1 MTLSIALSAAGGL
14 ALFLLAMQMMT
25 DGLKAF
31 AGARLKQLLERWTS
45 TPARGVVAGMLVTGL
60 VQSSSAVTVMSIGF
74 VNAGVLTLRQALGVI
89 FGANVGTT
97 MTGWLVSLVGFGF
110 RIESF
115 ALPILTVG
123 VGMRLVLQ
131 DKRRQGLGE
140 ALAGFGLFFLGL
152 AVLKDAFAG
161 LAESYGSALAAGSG
175 VGGVLTLVLAGFIAT
190 VLTQSSSAAIALILT
205 AASGGVVA
213 VDQAAAAVIGANLG
227 TTSTAAFAVIKATPA
242 AKRLAIGHI
251 AFNLVTAVVAL
262 ALLPALIWG
271 VAQLADGLDVDGR
284 PAAVLALFHTVF
296 NVIGVVLMLPVSERL
311 ARMLERL
318 FRSAEEEVGRPR
330 YLDATLAATPELA
343 VSALG
348 EELRRLLSVVGEIA
362 QESLTGGG
370 HLAAVAGRAEAARTL
385 AAAIGSFIAKLGT
398 ERMPRDVA
406 DELARSLRT
415 ERYLEE
421 AARLVPSTRELRA
434 ATDRLAAGEARDRL
448 LAVFAA
454 AGACAA
460 IARRPEAADE
470 DEAARAVVQFRASH
484 EAAKSALLT
493 TAVAGQRQVDTT
505 VAMLDLLS
513 HTRRMTEQLTKADR
527 MLGRGGASAARPD
540 GDAEAEDDA

>member
-45 TPARGVVAGMLVTGL
+45 TSTRGVAAGILVTGL
-60 VQSSSAVTVMSIGF
+60 VQSSSAVTVTSIGF

-97 MTGWLVSLVGFGF
+97 VTGWLVSLVGFGF
-110 RIESF
+110 KIESF

-123 VGMRLVLQ
+123 VAMRLVLQ

-140 ALAGFGLFFLGL
+140 ALVGFGLFFLGL

-175 VGGVLTLVLAGFIAT
+175 IGGVLTLVFAGFVAT

-205 AASGGVVA
+205 AASGGVVG
-213 VDQAAAAVIGANLG
+213 VEQAAAAVIGANLG

-251 AFNLVTAVVAL
+251 TFNAVTAVVAL
-262 ALLPALIWG
+262 ALLPVVIWF
-271 VAQLADGLDVDGR
+271 VAQLADGLDVEGR
-284 PAAVLALFHTVF
+284 PAAVLALFHTAF

-311 ARMLERL
+311 ARLLERL
-318 FRSAEEEVGRPR
+318 FRSAEEDLGRPL

-343 VSALG
+343 VSAVR
-348 EELRRLLSVVGEIA
+348 EELRRLLSIVSGVVR
-362 QESLTGGG
+362 ESVTGGG
-370 HLAAVAGRAEAARTL
+370 EVADVAGRAEAARTL
-385 AAAIGSFIAKLGT
+385 GATIGGFIAKLGT

-406 DELARSLRT
+406 DELARALRT
-415 ERYLEE
+415 ERYLDE
-421 AARLVPSTRELRA
+421 AARLVPSARDLRA
-434 ATDRLAAGEARDRL
+434 ETDRLAWGDARDRL
-448 LAVFAA
+448 LAVFTAA
-454 AGACAA
+454 AECAT
-460 IARRPEAADE
+460 IAGRPAAAEADE
-470 DEAARAVVQFRASH
+470 SARAMEQFRALH
-484 EAAKSALLT
+484 EAAKSTLLT
-493 TAVAGQRQVDTT
+493 AAVAGERQVDATIA
-505 VAMLDLLS
+505 VLDLLS
-513 HTRRMTEQLTKADR
+513 RTRRMTEQFMKADR
-527 MLGRGGASAARPD
+527 MLSRVGPPAVVSG
-540 GDAEAEDDA
+540 ENVNAEDDD

>member
-1 MTLSIALSAAGGL
+1 MTVSIALSAAGGL

-25 DGLKAF
+25 DGLRAF

-45 TPARGVVAGMLVTGL
+45 TPARGVAAGILVTGL
-60 VQSSSAVTVMSIGF
+60 VQSSSAVTVTSIGF

-110 RIESF
+110 KIESF

-123 VGMRLVLQ
+123 VAMRLVLQ

-140 ALAGFGLFFLGL
+140 ALVGFGLFFLGL
-152 AVLKDAFAG
+152 AILKDAFAG

-175 VGGVLTLVLAGFIAT
+175 IGGVLTLVLAGFVAT

-205 AASGGVVA
+205 AASGGA
-213 VDQAAAAVIGANLG
+213 VGVEQAAAAVIGANLG

-251 AFNLVTAVVAL
+251 AFNAVTAVIAL
-262 ALLPALIWG
+262 TLLPVVIWF
-271 VAQLADGLDVDGR
+271 VAQLADGVDVEGR

-311 ARMLERL
+311 ARLLERL
-318 FRSAEEEVGRPR
+318 FRSTEEDLGRPL
-330 YLDATLAATPELA
+330 YLDATLAATPDLA
-343 VSALG
+343 ASAVR
-348 EELRRLLSVVGEIA
+348 EELRRLLSVVSGVVR
-362 QESLTGGG
+362 ESLTGGG
-370 HLAAVAGRAEAARTL
+370 EVADVAGRAEAARTL
-385 AAAIGSFIAKLGT
+385 GATIGSFLARLGT

-406 DELARSLRT
+406 DELARALRT

-421 AARLVPSTRELRA
+421 AARLVPSARDLRA
-434 ATDRLAAGEARDRL
+434 ETDRLAGGDARDRL
-448 LAVFAA
+448 LAVFTAA
-454 AGACAA
+454 AACAT
-460 IARRPEAADE
+460 IASRPEAADA
-470 DEAARAVVQFRASH
+470 DEAARATDHFRASH
-484 EAAKSALLT
+484 EAAKSTLLT
-493 TAVAGQRQVDTT
+493 TAVAGERQVDATIGL
-505 VAMLDLLS
+505 LDLLS
-513 HTRRMTEQLTKADR
+513 RTRRLTEQLMKADR
-527 MLGRGGASAARPD
+527 MLGRAGPPAVASAEKAD
-540 GDAEAEDDA
+540 EADDA